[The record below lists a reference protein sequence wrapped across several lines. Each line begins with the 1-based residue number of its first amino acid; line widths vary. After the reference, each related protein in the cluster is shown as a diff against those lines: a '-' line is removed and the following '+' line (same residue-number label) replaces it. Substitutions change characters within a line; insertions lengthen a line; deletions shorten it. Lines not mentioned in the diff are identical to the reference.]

1 MMKFDKENEKL
12 SEEQDKMEIDD
23 EALPKR
29 PKRQRLIIEN
39 DDDYWE
45 SFIELIPL
53 SIYWIL
59 WLNINIDENR
69 YS

>member
-39 DDDYWE
+39 DDDY
-45 SFIELIPL
+45 
-53 SIYWIL
+53 
-59 WLNINIDENR
+59 
-69 YS
+69 